1 MTLDLVLAIAH
12 HLLVFGLF
20 GVVCAEL
27 MTLRPGMGPA
37 GVRRVAGVD
46 IWYGVLAGLVVAV
59 GFCRAVFAA
68 KGWAYYSHNLF
79 FWAKIGTFVLVGL
92 LSIAPTV
99 AFIRWRAKGV
109 VPTEAQVHAVRRW
122 LWAEFVLFAP
132 LVAFAAAMARGYG
145 ELG

>member
-12 HLLVFGLF
+12 HLLIFGIF

-27 MTLRPGMGPA
+27 ITVRPGMGA
-37 GVRRVAGVD
+37 LGVKRAAGVD
-46 IWYGVLAGLVVAV
+46 IWYGILAGVVVVV

-68 KGWAYYSHNLF
+68 KGWPYYSHNAF
-79 FWAKIGTFVLVGL
+79 FWAKIGTFVVVGL

-99 AFIRWRAKGV
+99 AFIRWGRQGA
-109 VPTEAQVHAVRRW
+109 VPDDAQVKAVRRW

-132 LVAFAAAMARGYG
+132 ILAFAAAMARGYG